1 MNRKLIIILVI
12 AVAALISSAV
22 VVAWFVLEQNPKFAA
37 SLVGVTA
44 YKPESRWLEAGLD
57 PEVSTFDITGTH
69 KQTQVDND
77 AMVLAFVQDHYADL
91 MPCYAVALE
100 SEDLA
105 GRLDMRFG
113 VKPDGTVALVE
124 VIGSELENRV
134 LEDCA
139 VETARHWR
147 LPPTGK
153 ETLMKFNADFSFSY
167 E

>member
-1 MNRKLIIILVI
+1 MNRKLIIIAAIVFTTLIIGAVSVASLV
-12 AVAALISSAV
+12 LDK
-22 VVAWFVLEQNPKFAA
+22 NPKFTG
-37 SLVGVTA
+37 SLVDVAPYT
-44 YKPESRWLEAGLD
+44 PQSRWLEEGLD
-57 PEVSTFDITGTH
+57 PEVSTFEFAAQH
-69 KQTQVDND
+69 QQTQVDND
-77 AMVLAFVQDHYADL
+77 AMVEGFVQDHYADL
-91 MPCYAVALE
+91 MPCYATALE
-100 SEDLA
+100 SQDLA

-113 VKPDGTVALVE
+113 VKPDGTIALVE
-124 VIGSELENRV
+124 VIGSELEDPT

>member
-1 MNRKLIIILVI
+1 MNRKLIIVSVV
-12 AVAALISSAV
+12 AVAALMCGAV
-22 VVAWFVLEQNPKFAA
+22 VVAWLVLEKNPKIAA
-37 SLVGVTA
+37 SLVGVTK
-44 YKPESRWLEAGLD
+44 YKPESRWLEEGLD
-57 PEVSTFDITGTH
+57 PDVSTFDITGAH
-69 KQTQVDND
+69 HQARVDQD
-77 AMVLAFVQDHYADL
+77 AMVQGFVQDHYADL

-100 SEDLA
+100 TDDIA

-113 VKPDGTVALVE
+113 VKPDGSVALVE
-124 VIGSELENRV
+124 VIGSELENPT